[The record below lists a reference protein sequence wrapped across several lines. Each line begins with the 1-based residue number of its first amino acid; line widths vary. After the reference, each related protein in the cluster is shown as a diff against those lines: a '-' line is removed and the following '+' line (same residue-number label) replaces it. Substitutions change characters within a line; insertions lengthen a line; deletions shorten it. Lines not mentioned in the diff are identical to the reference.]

1 MSYRKSIADRLPEG
15 LKQFAGTVE
24 TWMYLSHRTLDG
36 VPAETFDAY
45 CAEAVQRGS
54 RGMAHVRDVL
64 VSDGEMA
71 ADY

>member
-1 MSYRKSIADRLPEG
+1 MSYRQSIADRLPEE
-15 LKQFAGTVE
+15 LKQFAGTIE
-24 TWMYLSHRTLDG
+24 TWMYLSNRTLDG

-45 CAEAVQRGS
+45 CAEAVQKGV

-71 ADY
+71 EGY